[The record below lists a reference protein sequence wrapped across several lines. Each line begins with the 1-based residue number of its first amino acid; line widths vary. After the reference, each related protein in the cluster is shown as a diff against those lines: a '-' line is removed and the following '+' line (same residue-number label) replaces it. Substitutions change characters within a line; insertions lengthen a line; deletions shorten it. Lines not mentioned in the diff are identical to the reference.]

1 MFIVELLAAGA
12 ADAPQNK
19 FGFAEALEQGGFI
32 AYATVVILGIMSF
45 GSFFILFT
53 KWFEQ
58 SKLLRQYR
66 ELRASFWRAPTLKD
80 GAAKLEK
87 NSAWRQLVDDGLEQ
101 VHRVAGRGRRPHHPA
116 QGVGGEQVL
125 GRHRHLFG
133 QFAQCGAGGV
143 QPAGG
148 FGLTS

>member
-53 KWFEQ
+53 KFFEQ
-58 SKLLRQYR
+58 NKI
-66 ELRASFWRAPTLKD
+66 
-80 GAAKLEK
+80 
-87 NSAWRQLVDDGLEQ
+87 
-101 VHRVAGRGRRPHHPA
+101 
-116 QGVGGEQVL
+116 L
-125 GRHRHLFG
+125 G
-133 QFAQCGAGGV
+133 
-143 QPAGG
+143 
-148 FGLTS
+148 